1 MKLIREALAVLVL
14 SHVEAAD
21 MRLRGGQQL
30 EGAQQLGS
38 PQDGVSAPALSD
50 AVEVRAP
57 GVVPASAPAFVLEV
71 DAVIDF
77 LGDGAMSM
85 PDKGNG
91 TVSSRTERKST

>member
-30 EGAQQLGS
+30 KGSQQLGS
-38 PQDGVSAPALSD
+38 PQDGVSAP
-50 AVEVRAP
+50 VEVRAP

-71 DAVIDF
+71 NKVIDF